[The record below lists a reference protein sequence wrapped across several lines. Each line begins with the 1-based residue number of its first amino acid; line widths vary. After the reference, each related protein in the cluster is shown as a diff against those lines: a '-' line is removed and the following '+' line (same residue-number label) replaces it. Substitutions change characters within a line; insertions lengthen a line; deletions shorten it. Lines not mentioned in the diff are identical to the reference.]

1 MSPVY
6 TETFLEYAKNPPNK
20 GILEGATIK
29 HFEENRNCG
38 DALTVFL
45 NIDNLETILD
55 FSFDGNTAIVTTAC
69 ASIFGESIIG
79 MNISDILTMNEETVR
94 EMIGFQVSSRRKQA
108 SVLGL
113 LATRNAIHE
122 YFGDGVM
129 DDFSDVLSRFL

>member
-20 GILEGATIK
+20 GTLKDVTIH

-38 DALTVFL
+38 DALEVFL
-45 NIDNLETILD
+45 RFDDSGNILD

-79 MNISDILTMNEETVR
+79 MNISEILGMDQKTVR
-94 EMIGFQVSSRRKQA
+94 DMI
-108 SVLGL
+108 
-113 LATRNAIHE
+113 
-122 YFGDGVM
+122 
-129 DDFSDVLSRFL
+129 

>member
-1 MSPVY
+1 Y

-20 GILEGATIK
+20 GILKGATIE

-45 NIDNLETILD
+45 KLDDTGTILD
-55 FSFDGNTAIVTTAC
+55 FSFEGNTAIVTTAC
-69 ASIFGESIIG
+69 TSIFGESIIG
-79 MNISDILTMNEETVR
+79 MNISDILTMDEKTIL

-113 LATRNAIHE
+113 LAVRNAIHK
-122 YFGDGVM
+122 YKSDGVA
-129 DDFSDVLSRFL
+129 DDFSDVLVG

>member
-1 MSPVY
+1 MSQLY

-20 GILEGATIK
+20 GILEGATIE

-45 NIDNLETILD
+45 KLDDVGTILD
-55 FSFDGNTAIVTTAC
+55 FSFEGNTAIVTTAC
-69 ASIFGESIIG
+69 TSIFGESIIG
-79 MNISDILTMNEETVR
+79 MNISDILTMNEKTIL

-113 LATRNAIHE
+113 LATRNAIHT
-122 YFGDGVM
+122 YLGNGVV
-129 DDFSDVLSRFL
+129 DDFSDVLI